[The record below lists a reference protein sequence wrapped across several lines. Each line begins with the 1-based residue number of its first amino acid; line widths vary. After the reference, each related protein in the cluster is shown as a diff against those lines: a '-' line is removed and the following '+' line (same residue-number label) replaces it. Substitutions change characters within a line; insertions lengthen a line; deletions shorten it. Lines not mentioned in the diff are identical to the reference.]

1 MTHSVVRG
9 FVVRLVLAVAS
20 AALLVVTLVWH
31 DWVEVV
37 FRVDPDRGNGWL
49 EWLIVAA
56 AIGLTL
62 TFSVSARQEWRRS
75 ISVTAVGGGA
85 S

>member
-1 MTHSVVRG
+1 MKDSVGRG
-9 FVVRLVLAVAS
+9 FLVRLALAAIS
-20 AALLVVTLVWH
+20 AALFVVTLVWH
-31 DWVEVV
+31 DWVEIV

-56 AIGLTL
+56 ALGLTL
-62 TFSVSARQEWRRS
+62 IFSVSARQEWRRS
-75 ISVTAVGGGA
+75 TSAAAVGDGA

>member
-1 MTHSVVRG
+1 MKHSVVRG
-9 FVVRLVLAVAS
+9 VVVRLVLAAAS

-31 DWVEVV
+31 DWVEIV

-49 EWLIVAA
+49 EWLVVAA
-56 AIGLTL
+56 AFGLTL

-75 ISVTAVGGGA
+75 TSATAVGDSA
-85 S
+85 